1 MTVSMTTKQML
12 AWLAEWMLL
21 PWIELKNLGREK
33 KMWVGRGFSEFSLG
47 FINSQGV
54 S

>member
-33 KMWVGRGFSEFSLG
+33 KIVGREKKIVGRKRF
-47 FINSQGV
+47 
-54 S
+54 